1 MENEIKSLTGQSG
14 INFFGITISAETI
27 ASVIFKIIMIVII
40 FILMMIAIRI
50 ANKFIDRMVKNQIE
64 SNHKFSMDEK
74 KAKTIGILLKSL
86 VKYSVYFL
94 GITSMLSIVFGA
106 ISWAFASVGGV
117 AVGLGAQSFI
127 KDMING
133 IFILFEE
140 QYSVGDYVTID
151 NSKGIVKAIGLRT
164 TELRDFN
171 GDIYIVPNG
180 SIQVIVNHSKG
191 DMRVLVDI
199 GIAYEADI
207 ELAISVINEVC
218 SQYNQENPNITT
230 PIEVLGVT
238 ALNDS
243 NVNIRVIGETK
254 PMKQWEAEREL
265 MKRIKLEFDKR
276 GIEIPYNKVQVIND
290 N

>member
-1 MENEIKSLTGQSG
+1 MKNEIKSLTGQSG

-50 ANKFIDRMVKNQIE
+50 VNKFIDRMVKNQIE

-171 GDIYIVPNG
+171 GDIYIIPNG

-218 SQYNQENPNITT
+218 SKYNQENPNITT

>member
-1 MENEIKSLTGQSG
+1 MKNEIKSLTGQSG

-40 FILMMIAIRI
+40 FILMMIVIRI

-171 GDIYIVPNG
+171 GDIYIIPNG

-218 SQYNQENPNITT
+218 SKYNQENPNITT

>member
-127 KDMING
+127 KDMIKG

-171 GDIYIVPNG
+171 GDIYIIPNG

-218 SQYNQENPNITT
+218 SKYNQENPNITT

>member
-40 FILMMIAIRI
+40 FILMMIVIRI

-171 GDIYIVPNG
+171 GDIYIIPNG

-218 SQYNQENPNITT
+218 SKYNQENPNITT

>member
-74 KAKTIGILLKSL
+74 KAKTIGIVLKSL

-171 GDIYIVPNG
+171 GDIYIIPNG

>member
-140 QYSVGDYVTID
+140 QYSVGDYITID

-171 GDIYIVPNG
+171 GDIYIIPNG

-218 SQYNQENPNITT
+218 SKYNQENPNITT

-276 GIEIPYNKVQVIND
+276 GIEIPYNKVQVIN
-290 N
+290 NN

>member
-40 FILMMIAIRI
+40 FILMMIVIRI

-171 GDIYIVPNG
+171 GDIYIIPNG

>member
-1 MENEIKSLTGQSG
+1 VENEIKSLTGQSG

-171 GDIYIVPNG
+171 GDIYIIPNG

-218 SQYNQENPNITT
+218 SKYNQENPNITT

>member
-1 MENEIKSLTGQSG
+1 MKNEIKSLTGQSG

-171 GDIYIVPNG
+171 GDIYIIPNG

-218 SQYNQENPNITT
+218 SKYNQENPNITT

>member
-171 GDIYIVPNG
+171 GDIYIIPNG
-180 SIQVIVNHSKG
+180 SIQVIVNHSKV

-218 SQYNQENPNITT
+218 SKYNQENPNITT

>member
-50 ANKFIDRMVKNQIE
+50 VNKFIDRMVKNQIE

>member
-1 MENEIKSLTGQSG
+1 MENEIKSLAGQSG

-50 ANKFIDRMVKNQIE
+50 VNKFIDRMVKNQIE

-171 GDIYIVPNG
+171 GDIYIIPNG

-218 SQYNQENPNITT
+218 SKYNQENPNITT

-276 GIEIPYNKVQVIND
+276 GIEIPYNKVQVIN
-290 N
+290 NN

>member
-1 MENEIKSLTGQSG
+1 MENEIRSLTGQSG
-14 INFFGITISAETI
+14 MNFFGRTISAETI

-171 GDIYIVPNG
+171 GDIYIIPNG

-276 GIEIPYNKVQVIND
+276 GIEIPYNKVQVIN
-290 N
+290 NN

>member
-50 ANKFIDRMVKNQIE
+50 ANKFIDRMVKNQIG

-171 GDIYIVPNG
+171 GDIYIIPNG

-276 GIEIPYNKVQVIND
+276 GIEIPYNKVQVIN
-290 N
+290 NN

>member
-171 GDIYIVPNG
+171 GDIYIIPNG

-191 DMRVLVDI
+191 DVRVLVDI

-218 SQYNQENPNITT
+218 SKYNQENPNITT

>member
-1 MENEIKSLTGQSG
+1 MKNEIKSLTGQSG

-50 ANKFIDRMVKNQIE
+50 VNKFIDRMVKNQIE

-171 GDIYIVPNG
+171 GDIYIIPNG

-218 SQYNQENPNITT
+218 SKYNQENPNITT

-276 GIEIPYNKVQVIND
+276 GIEIPYNKVQVIN
-290 N
+290 NN

>member
-171 GDIYIVPNG
+171 GDIYIIPNG

-218 SQYNQENPNITT
+218 SKYNQENPNITT

-265 MKRIKLEFDKR
+265 MKRIKLEFDKI

>member
-50 ANKFIDRMVKNQIE
+50 VNKFIDRMVKNQIE

-218 SQYNQENPNITT
+218 SKYNQENPNITT

>member
-1 MENEIKSLTGQSG
+1 MEEIIKNLVGQNQ
-14 INFFGITISAETI
+14 INFFGITISTGTI
-27 ASVIFKIIMIVII
+27 TSIIYKILIIIII
-40 FILMMIAIRI
+40 FILMMIAIKI
-50 ANKFIDRMVKNQIE
+50 ANKFIDKMVKKQIE
-64 SNHKFSMDEK
+64 SKHKFSMDEK
-74 KAKTIGILLKSL
+74 KANTIGILLKSL

-94 GITSMLSIVFGA
+94 GVTTMLSIIFGP

-117 AVGLGAQSFI
+117 AVGLGAQSFV
-127 KDMING
+127 KDVING

-151 NSKGIVKAIGLRT
+151 NSKGIVRAIGLRT

-171 GDIYIVPNG
+171 GDIYIIPNG
-180 SIQVIVNHSKG
+180 SVQVIVNHSKG

-207 ELAISVINEVC
+207 DTAISVINEVC
-218 SQYNQENPNITT
+218 SKYNKENPNITT

-243 NVNIRVIGETK
+243 NVNIRVVGETK

-265 MKRIKLEFDKR
+265 TKRIKLEFDKR
-276 GIEIPYNKVQVIND
+276 EIEIPYNKVQIINTK
-290 N
+290 

>member
-171 GDIYIVPNG
+171 GDIYIIPNG

-207 ELAISVINEVC
+207 ELAISVVNEVC
-218 SQYNQENPNITT
+218 SKYNQENPNITT

>member
-1 MENEIKSLTGQSG
+1 
-14 INFFGITISAETI
+14 
-27 ASVIFKIIMIVII
+27 MIVII

-171 GDIYIVPNG
+171 GDIYIIPNG

-218 SQYNQENPNITT
+218 SKYNQENPNITT

>member
-74 KAKTIGILLKSL
+74 KAKTIGILLNSL

-171 GDIYIVPNG
+171 GDIYIIPNG

-276 GIEIPYNKVQVIND
+276 GIEIPYNKVQVIN
-290 N
+290 NN

>member
-14 INFFGITISAETI
+14 INFLGITISAETI

-171 GDIYIVPNG
+171 GDIYIIPNG

-218 SQYNQENPNITT
+218 SKYNQENPNITT

>member
-1 MENEIKSLTGQSG
+1 MENEIKSLAGQSG

-171 GDIYIVPNG
+171 GDIYIIPNG

-218 SQYNQENPNITT
+218 SKYNQENPNITT

>member
-1 MENEIKSLTGQSG
+1 MENEIKSLAGQSG

-50 ANKFIDRMVKNQIE
+50 VNKFIDRMVKNQIE

-171 GDIYIVPNG
+171 GDIYIIPNG

-276 GIEIPYNKVQVIND
+276 GIEIPYNKVQVIN
-290 N
+290 NN

>member
-1 MENEIKSLTGQSG
+1 MESEIKNFIGQSQVH
-14 INFFGITISAETI
+14 FFGISISTETI
-27 ASVIFKIIMIVII
+27 ASIIFKIFMIIII
-40 FILMMIAIRI
+40 FILMLIAIKV
-50 ANKFIDRMVKNQIE
+50 ANKFIDKMVQKQIE
-64 SNHKFSMDEK
+64 SKHVLSMDEK
-74 KAKTIGILLKSL
+74 KANTIGILLKSL

-94 GITSMLSIVFGA
+94 GVTTMLSMIFGP

-117 AVGLGAQSFI
+117 AVGLGAQSFV
-127 KDMING
+127 KDVING

-151 NSKGIVKAIGLRT
+151 SSKGIVKAIGLRT

-171 GDIYIVPNG
+171 GDIYIIPNG
-180 SIQVIVNHSKG
+180 AVQVIVNHSKG
-191 DMRVLVDI
+191 NMRVLVDI

-207 ELAISVINEVC
+207 EMAIGVINQVC
-218 SQYNQENPNITT
+218 DKYNKENPNITT

-243 NVNIRVIGETK
+243 SVNIRVVGETK

-265 MKRIKLEFDKR
+265 TKRIKLEFDKT
-276 GIEIPYNKVQVIND
+276 GIEIPYNKVQIIESK
-290 N
+290 

>member
-133 IFILFEE
+133 IFILSEE

-171 GDIYIVPNG
+171 GDIYIIPNG

-276 GIEIPYNKVQVIND
+276 GIEIPYNKVQVIN
-290 N
+290 NN

>member
-1 MENEIKSLTGQSG
+1 MENEIKSLTEQSG

-171 GDIYIVPNG
+171 GDIYIIPNG

>member
-50 ANKFIDRMVKNQIE
+50 VNKFIDRMVKNQIE

-117 AVGLGAQSFI
+117 AVGLGAHSFI

-171 GDIYIVPNG
+171 GDIYIIPNG

-218 SQYNQENPNITT
+218 SKYNQENPNITT

>member
-50 ANKFIDRMVKNQIE
+50 ANKFIDSMVKNQIE

-171 GDIYIVPNG
+171 GDIYIIPNG

>member
-50 ANKFIDRMVKNQIE
+50 VNKFIDRMVKNQIE

-171 GDIYIVPNG
+171 GDIYIIPNG

>member
-127 KDMING
+127 KDMLNG

-171 GDIYIVPNG
+171 GDIYIIPNG

-218 SQYNQENPNITT
+218 SKYNQENPNITT

>member
-74 KAKTIGILLKSL
+74 KAKTIGILVKSL

-171 GDIYIVPNG
+171 GDIYIIPNG

-218 SQYNQENPNITT
+218 SKYNQENPNITT

>member
-171 GDIYIVPNG
+171 GDIYIIPNV

-218 SQYNQENPNITT
+218 SKYNQENPNITT

>member
-1 MENEIKSLTGQSG
+1 MENEIKSLAGQSG

-171 GDIYIVPNG
+171 GDIYIIPNG

-218 SQYNQENPNITT
+218 SKYNQENPNITT

-276 GIEIPYNKVQVIND
+276 GIEIPYNKVQVIN
-290 N
+290 NN

>member
-140 QYSVGDYVTID
+140 QYSVGDHVTID

-171 GDIYIVPNG
+171 GDIYIIPNG

-218 SQYNQENPNITT
+218 SKYNQENPNITT

>member
-1 MENEIKSLTGQSG
+1 MENEIKSLAGQSG

-50 ANKFIDRMVKNQIE
+50 VNKFIDRMVKNQIE

-171 GDIYIVPNG
+171 GDIYIIPNG